1 MNCTFREVIDILLA
15 HGFVADSRGATSHV
29 RYRAVVSGQVRLV
42 IVAAHGMND
51 RVPPGTLN
59 SIIQQ
64 SGLSKNLFRK

>member
-1 MNCTFREVIDILLA
+1 VIA
-15 HGFVADSRGATSHV
+15 
-29 RYRAVVSGQVRLV
+29 GQVRLV

-59 SIIQQ
+59 SIVQQ